1 MTPIRDPAERHTIL
15 GITEPSSGR
24 IVICT
29 VVVRVPSSATAPTR
43 VLAIRDEDPDRP
55 WSPLGRWWP
64 ESHGGVVGV
73 RDVRA
78 GGAWLAADSDS
89 GRLAVLLNRA
99 DVSTVPES
107 QIVSRGGLALDS
119 VAGRTPK
126 NPRTHGFNLVEV
138 EGSRSRVTSWDG
150 QRVDRTPLAPGTHMV
165 AHDDVDDESTPRIGR
180 WLEDFSAAVLPD
192 EGRWWAPWVDVL
204 ERSAAL
210 ESVDDRALIRDN
222 RPHGYPT
229 QSLLV
234 CVASVSAHA
243 VEVHYR
249 ALSEP
254 GHWDGF

>member
-1 MTPIRDPAERHTIL
+1 
-15 GITEPSSGR
+15 
-24 IVICT
+24 
-29 VVVRVPSSATAPTR
+29 

-99 DVSTVPES
+99 DVTSLPED
-107 QIVSRGGLALDS
+107 QIVSRGGLALES
-119 VAGRTPK
+119 VAGRTPRH
-126 NPRTHGFNLVEV
+126 PRTHGFNLVEV
-138 EGSRSRVTSWDG
+138 DGARTRVVSWDG
-150 QRVDRTPLAPGTHMV
+150 DRLRSRQLEPGTHMV
-165 AHDDVDDESTPRIGR
+165 AHDDVDDESTPRIAR
-180 WLEDFSAAVLPD
+180 WLPDFAATELPD
-192 EGRWWAPWVDVL
+192 ADRWWMPWIDVL
-204 ERSAAL
+204 ERSSGL
-210 ESVDDRALIRDN
+210 ESTDDRALIRDN

-234 CVASVSAHA
+234 CVASVTEDA
-243 VEVHYR
+243 VDVHYR
-249 ALSEP
+249 ALSEA